1 MAIEYEVYPR
11 ANAGAYT
18 LPESMLHYGNGR
30 SGEEIGQRWI
40 QLLRDALVLAEAD
53 PEGPDLGEFNSFL
66 VFHAGI
72 GHETGALNDI
82 RSVFLEP
89 KDFAE
94 HNGGALQVGE
104 VQIDQA
110 WILPESPSTFGRGGL
125 NGLMAKFFGHQLG
138 LPGMSNFADGLPAV
152 GGWSLM
158 DVGANALGFVRRDSL
173 DAVVGFVPPIPW
185 LGAKYALV
193 GLSRSRWCGT
203 L

>member
-1 MAIEYEVYPR
+1 MDEYTTTGRGVFDLRSAEEASAEYDLPYDLPPHDRTYFEHHLEALRRYYDVVSEGRVAIEYEVYPR

-40 QLLRDALVLAEAD
+40 RLLRDALVLAEAD
-53 PEGPDLGEFNSFL
+53 PEGPNLGEFNSFL

-94 HNGGALQVGE
+94 YNGGALQVGE
-104 VQIDQA
+104 VQIDQ
-110 WILPESPSTFGRGGL
+110 ISS
-125 NGLMAKFFGHQLG
+125 
-138 LPGMSNFADGLPAV
+138 
-152 GGWSLM
+152 
-158 DVGANALGFVRRDSL
+158 
-173 DAVVGFVPPIPW
+173 
-185 LGAKYALV
+185 
-193 GLSRSRWCGT
+193 
-203 L
+203 